1 MADKHGNVVHLYE
14 RDCSCQRR
22 NQKLLEEAP
31 CHILEEDVREHLLR
45 DAVRAAESVGYDSV
59 GTIEFLLD
67 ARGEY
72 YFMEMNTRI
81 QVEHTISEEIC
92 GIDLIKQQIR
102 IADGHKL
109 AYRQENIVCRGHAIE
124 CRINAENIKYNF
136 APSPGQV
143 SFINFP
149 LGRRVRIESAVYN
162 DYNIPPYYDSM
173 IAKIITYADTRLE
186 CIKRMRSA
194 LEELLIEGVETNIE
208 FQYLL
213 LHHPTFVGGRYDTG
227 FMESFIKELKEDGTI
242 I

>member
-1 MADKHGNVVHLYE
+1 M
-14 RDCSCQRR
+14 
-22 NQKLLEEAP
+22 
-31 CHILEEDVREHLLR
+31 
-45 DAVRAAESVGYDSV
+45 
-59 GTIEFLLD
+59 T
-67 ARGEY
+67 
-72 YFMEMNTRI
+72 
-81 QVEHTISEEIC
+81 
-92 GIDLIKQQIR
+92 
-102 IADGHKL
+102 
-109 AYRQENIVCRGHAIE
+109 
-124 CRINAENIKYNF
+124 
-136 APSPGQV
+136 
-143 SFINFP
+143 FINFP
-149 LGRRVRIESAVYN
+149 QGRRVRIESAVYN